1 MDTRDTTFS
10 LMLFNW
16 AMDLKE
22 AADSYAK
29 ATAEFLKVAQ
39 ELGEAQ
45 LDSSSSGGW
54 TARQIIHHVADSEAQ
69 SYARLRRLI
78 AEPGTQIQGYDE
90 GGWGENETLGYKVLP
105 IELSLAVFNAVRAS
119 SLEIIKRL
127 SPEQLENSGT
137 HTESGEYTIKTWLE
151 TYINH
156 PLEHAAQIRSNS

>member
-1 MDTRDTTFS
+1 
-10 LMLFNW
+10 
-16 AMDLKE
+16 MDLKNAAE
-22 AADSYAK
+22 AYAN

-39 ELGEAQ
+39 NLSEAE

-105 IELSLAVFNAVRAS
+105 IELSLAVFTAVRAS
-119 SLEIIKRL
+119 SLEIIRRL
-127 SPEQLENSGT
+127 CPEQLENVGIHS
-137 HTESGEYTIKTWLE
+137 ESGAYTMRKWLD
-151 TYINH
+151 TYIKH
-156 PLEHAAQIRSNS
+156 PVEHAAQIGSNT

>member
-1 MDTRDTTFS
+1 
-10 LMLFNW
+10 MLFNW
-16 AMDLKE
+16 SMNLRD

-39 ELGEAQ
+39 ELSEAE

-54 TARQIIHHVADSEAQ
+54 TARQVIHHVADSEAQ

-90 GGWGENETLGYKVLP
+90 AGWGENETLGYKVLP
-105 IELSLAVFNAVRAS
+105 IDHSLNVFIAVRAS

-127 SPEQLENSGT
+127 KSTQLENAGI
-137 HTESGEYTIKTWLE
+137 HTESGEYTIKNWLE
-151 TYINH
+151 TYTRH
-156 PLEHAAQIRSNS
+156 PSEHAAQIRSGL